1 MEDVGLWK
9 LAGQCWSLLAV
20 QDILD
25 VAVDPVGSDAT
36 ELNAGAALSLQGGGQ
51 ACPCFMELVCRL
63 GIWMPGGG
71 TESVCGTD
79 LGWGRRGEGERGAL
93 LNVFRESERES
104 SSAGS
109 NLAEEVQPPAL

>member
-1 MEDVGLWK
+1 MDTREAK
-9 LAGQCWSLLAV
+9 LVSFGCAGF
-20 QDILD
+20 D
-25 VAVDPVGSDAT
+25 VAVDPVGSDAA
-36 ELNAGAALSLQGGGQ
+36 ELSAGSALRLQGSEQ

-79 LGWGRRGEGERGAL
+79 LGWGRRGEGGRGAL
-93 LNVFRESERES
+93 LNFFRESKRES

-109 NLAEEVQPPAL
+109 DQVEEVQPPAL